1 MAYGKIVADQ
11 IQHSSEGTVGTQ
23 YVVNG
28 TVKMWVTHD
37 ANPTVFIR
45 DSLNNSSTSDEGVGL
60 YHSALTNPMS
70 SADFCKT
77 GFAQRESGDTSS
89 ACGAAALKA
98 EASNASQHRVFFY
111 ALNSFGAVDPNNC
124 YYQAVGDLA

>member
-45 DSLNNSSTSDEGVGL
+45 DSLNTSSTSDEGVGL
-60 YHSALTNPMS
+60 YHSALTNAMS
-70 SADFCKT
+70 NANFCKT
-77 GFAQRESGDTSS
+77 FGSQRESADASS
-89 ACGAAALKA
+89 ASGGAAIKS

-111 ALNSFGAVDPNNC
+111 ALNTFGAVDPNNC